1 MEQLD
6 ALLTEPTNDEEFEAL
21 WSQVMTIVPP
31 RPDLFPAT
39 ADQPPTAPPPA
50 ADPHG
55 LPRTTRDAT
64 TKRPKRRGVSVREP
78 SHGLIEEAK
87 RTGPRQCLV
96 RTATAPRKD
105 APVIGVRI
113 QRSSA
118 TNARKLAA
126 LLAEPPAR
134 PGMRRPPSS
143 LPASRKTATPARPTP
158 PAVAPTAPPADATK
172 PERPEQRGKASL
184 VDLFGDTLSNL
195 EEESTSTPA
204 PNPHGQPPTTPAR
217 LSVKAAEPATAQPVA
232 AAPARAPR
240 TPPATPAIV
249 PSTRDTPPFIPVRVR
264 EDLIIHV
271 PYHAA
276 RISRVYKVRLA
287 TRRYTLRFD
296 RAGRCHYVREFPA

>member
-21 WSQVMTIVPP
+21 RSRVMTIVPP
-31 RPDLFPAT
+31 RPDLFSAT
-39 ADQPPTAPPPA
+39 ADQPPTAPHPA
-50 ADPHG
+50 AGPHG
-55 LPRTTRDAT
+55 LPRMTRDAT
-64 TKRPKRRGVSVREP
+64 TRRPKRRVISVRAP
-78 SHGLIEEAK
+78 SRELVEEAK

-126 LLAEPPAR
+126 LLTEPPSR
-134 PGMRRPPSS
+134 PAIRRPPSS
-143 LPASRKTATPARPTP
+143 LSASRKTATPARPTS
-158 PAVAPTAPPADATK
+158 PAVVPTAPPADATK

-184 VDLFGDTLSNL
+184 VELFGDTLSDL
-195 EEESTSTPA
+195 EEESASTPT
-204 PNPHGQPPTTPAR
+204 PNPHGQPPTTPAM
-217 LSVKAAEPATAQPVA
+217 LSIKAAEPATARPVA
-232 AAPARAPR
+232 AVPTRAPR

-249 PSTRDTPPFIPVRVR
+249 PSTRDTPPSIPVRVR
-264 EDLIIHV
+264 EDQIIHV

-287 TRRYTLRFD
+287 TCRYTLRSD

>member
-39 ADQPPTAPPPA
+39 ADQLPTAPPPA
-50 ADPHG
+50 TDPHG
-55 LPRTTRDAT
+55 LPRTIRDAT
-64 TKRPKRRGVSVREP
+64 TKRPRRRGVSVRAP

-96 RTATAPRKD
+96 RTTAAPRKD
-105 APVIGVRI
+105 APVIGVRV

-158 PAVAPTAPPADATK
+158 PAVVPTAPPAGTTK
-172 PERPEQRGKASL
+172 PERPKQRGKAGL
-184 VDLFGDTLSNL
+184 VELFGDTLSDL

-204 PNPHGQPPTTPAR
+204 PNPHGQPPAAPAR
-217 LSVKAAEPATAQPVA
+217 PSVKAAEPATAQPVA

-249 PSTRDTPPFIPVRVR
+249 PSTRDTPPSVPVRVR

>member
-6 ALLTEPTNDEEFEAL
+6 ALFTEPTNDEEFEAL

-31 RPDLFPAT
+31 RQDLFPAT

-50 ADPHG
+50 AGPQG
-55 LPRTTRDAT
+55 LPRMIQDAT
-64 TKRPKRRGVSVREP
+64 TRRPKRRGISVRAPPRE
-78 SHGLIEEAK
+78 LVEEAK
-87 RTGPRQCLV
+87 QTGPRQCLV

-105 APVIGVRI
+105 APVIGVRV

-134 PGMRRPPSS
+134 PGIRQPPSS
-143 LPASRKTATPARPTP
+143 PPAGRKTATPARPTP

-172 PERPEQRGKASL
+172 PEQPEQRRKTSL
-184 VDLFGDTLSNL
+184 VKLFGDTLSDL

-204 PNPHGQPPTTPAR
+204 PNPHDQPPTAPAM
-217 LSVKAAEPATAQPVA
+217 LSTKATGPATARPVGT
-232 AAPARAPR
+232 APTRAPR
-240 TPPATPAIV
+240 TPSATPAIV
-249 PSTRDTPPFIPVRVR
+249 PSTRDTPPSTPVRVR
-264 EDLIIHV
+264 EDLVIHV